1 MYSYVKLC
9 LNLGKNSL
17 AMISNSTPTSPTSI
31 MFNPTGHNI
40 CYFPFLFL
48 IPPSSSICLAH
59 LTLHRYS
66 VQPLSHLCPT
76 SVPPLYHLLA
86 CSSSNVPTST
96 PTTFGFQSMYMYN
109 QFSAFISRTP
119 RRLAPDM

>member
-48 IPPSSSICLAH
+48 IPPSSSICPAH

-76 SVPPLYHLLA
+76 SVPPLSHL
-86 CSSSNVPTST
+86 CTTSLPPPSLFIQQRSYLNT
-96 PTTFGFQSMYMYN
+96 HHIWVSVHVHVQSV
-109 QFSAFISRTP
+109 QCIH
-119 RRLAPDM
+119 